1 MRSGRCGR
9 HSAKELP
16 STSSLL
22 RQYKR
27 WEAGEVTPK
36 EFYQPIIAETFGTV
50 THAMFP
56 VAPKRDAD
64 ADVLAVT
71 GMDTLELVSRL
82 QRSDLDQAT
91 LDGLRIMADRLCSEY
106 PFMPSDQLLVEG
118 RSWLR
123 RVVSFQGQRL
133 TLNQHRE
140 ILTLAGWIALLIAC
154 VEYDSGD
161 RQAAETTR
169 KGALSLGTEADHA
182 EIKAWA
188 HEIRAWID
196 LTTGNYHGVVARGAH
211 RHRGRSAPQR
221 GHPALGAR
229 SESMG
234 THRGPQEYGSRARQG
249 TQASRS
255 HAIPRQPRPPL
266 RRRPDEVRLLH
277 DGLLPAS
284 RRGPS
289 SRDPRQRGH
298 PGEHRLRRNRARTHA
313 TRRSTHHPRS
323 RGRPPGRPRAGNPP
337 WHACSQ
343 RSA

>member
-1 MRSGRCGR
+1 MADDRPAWARRMYNERQARGWSQADAIRAMRA

-106 PFMPSDQLLVEG
+106 PFMPSDQLLTEG

-154 VEYDSGD
+154 VEYDSGN

-182 EIKAWA
+182 EIK
-188 HEIRAWID
+188 R
-196 LTTGNYHGVVARGAH
+196 HGRT
-211 RHRGRSAPQR
+211 RS
-221 GHPALGAR
+221 
-229 SESMG
+229 
-234 THRGPQEYGSRARQG
+234 GPGS
-249 TQASRS
+249 T
-255 HAIPRQPRPPL
+255 
-266 RRRPDEVRLLH
+266 
-277 DGLLPAS
+277 
-284 RRGPS
+284 
-289 SRDPRQRGH
+289 
-298 PGEHRLRRNRARTHA
+298 
-313 TRRSTHHPRS
+313 
-323 RGRPPGRPRAGNPP
+323 
-337 WHACSQ
+337 
-343 RSA
+343 

>member
-1 MRSGRCGR
+1 MADDRPAWARRMYNERQARGWSQADAIRAMRRTLRAPRSCPV
-9 HSAKELP
+9 HA
-16 STSSLL
+16 SLL

-36 EFYQPIIAETFGTV
+36 EFYQPIIAATFGTV

-169 KGALSLGTEADHA
+169 QAALSLGTEADHA

-196 LTTGNYHGVVARGAH
+196 LTTGNYHGVVSGGAYWH
-211 RHRGRSAPQR
+211 RSRSASQR
-221 GHPALGAR
+221 GHPARSAR
-229 SESMG
+229 SQSMG
-234 THRGPQEYGSRARQG
+234 TDRGPQ
-249 TQASRS
+249 
-255 HAIPRQPRPPL
+255 
-266 RRRPDEVRLLH
+266 
-277 DGLLPAS
+277 
-284 RRGPS
+284 
-289 SRDPRQRGH
+289 GH
-298 PGEHRLRRNRARTHA
+298 
-313 TRRSTHHPRS
+313 
-323 RGRPPGRPRAGNPP
+323 
-337 WHACSQ
+337 
-343 RSA
+343 

>member
-1 MRSGRCGR
+1 MADDRPAWARRMYNERKARGWSQADAIRAMRA

-106 PFMPSDQLLVEG
+106 PFMPSDQLLIEG

-140 ILTLAGWIALLIAC
+140 ILTLAGWIALA
-154 VEYDSGD
+154 D
-161 RQAAETTR
+161 RVR
-169 KGALSLGTEADHA
+169 GIRLRRPPGRGDHA
-182 EIKAWA
+182 PG
-188 HEIRAWID
+188 RA
-196 LTTGNYHGVVARGAH
+196 VARD
-211 RHRGRSAPQR
+211 RGRSRRDQGMGARDPGLDRPDDRQLPRRRRGGAYWHRSRSASQR
-221 GHPALGAR
+221 GHPALGAG
-229 SESMG
+229 SQG
-234 THRGPQEYGSRARQG
+234 VGADRGPQANRGRARQG
-249 TQASRS
+249 AQAPGS
-255 HAIPRQPRPPL
+255 HAVPRQPGPPL

-277 DGLLPAS
+277 RWTATGIS
-284 RRGPS
+284 
-289 SRDPRQRGH
+289 PRT
-298 PGEHRLRRNRARTHA
+298 A
-313 TRRSTHHPRS
+313 
-323 RGRPPGRPRAGNPP
+323 
-337 WHACSQ
+337 
-343 RSA
+343 